1 MIWGNLLICKE
12 KLAGKQMPNPF
23 GFGLPEWSPENPWAD
38 DEEEEFI
45 EEEDEED

>member
-1 MIWGNLLICKE
+1 
-12 KLAGKQMPNPF
+12 MPNPF
-23 GFGLPEWSPENPWAD
+23 GFGLPEWSPEKTWAD